1 MVRKPILVFS
11 LSLDKVEQYWST
23 FRAVTEYEETFTEQ
37 GETQENP
44 SMDNISED
52 QEEQDNSEEKWSTS
66 QKAILP

>member
-1 MVRKPILVFS
+1 MGRKPIFVFS
-11 LSLDKVEQYWST
+11 LSLDQVEQYWST

-37 GETQENP
+37 GERQESP
-44 SMDNISED
+44 SLDNISEQ